1 VDTLAAIVANPGRL
15 VRAIQLAEKLER
27 LTLIIAGRQVMAMQ
41 DPVTGNIVFDL
52 RNLTSSGVPEA
63 DTLPIASADGQVLV
77 ADSTQPG
84 GVRWV

>member
-41 DPVTGNIVFDL
+41 DPVTGNIVFD
-52 RNLTSSGVPEA
+52 
-63 DTLPIASADGQVLV
+63 TLPIASADGQVLV